1 MKTLLILT
9 LGVFFL
15 SLNVQAELG
24 QKDTKCIYSKS
35 GLSRKASKNLNKS
48 EETKEKK
55 KVEKVIN
62 S

>member
-1 MKTLLILT
+1 MKTLMIIT

-24 QKDTKCIYSKS
+24 QKDTACIASKS
-35 GLSRKASKNLNKS
+35 GLSRKASKSLNKS
-48 EETKEKK
+48 EEKKGKK
-55 KVEKVIN
+55 KFEKVIN

>member
-24 QKDTKCIYSKS
+24 QKDTVCIASKS
-35 GLSRKASKNLNKS
+35 ELSRKASKNMNKS
-48 EETKEKK
+48 SDKSESKK
-55 KVEKVIN
+55 KVKVIN